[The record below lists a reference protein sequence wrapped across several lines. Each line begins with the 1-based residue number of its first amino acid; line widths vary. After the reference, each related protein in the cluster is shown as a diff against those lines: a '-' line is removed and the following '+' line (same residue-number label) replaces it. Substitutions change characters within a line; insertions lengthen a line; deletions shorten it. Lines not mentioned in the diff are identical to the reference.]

1 MRARLV
7 IATALLGAAAA
18 PALAAG
24 FADLSAIDQAVT
36 QFTGSPIGTA
46 GGARAPVDRRL
57 KLAQCAPGIAL
68 EWYGRDRSTVLVRC
82 PEPGGWRLFVPL
94 AVDAGRQQA
103 AAEKIVSRGALVTIV
118 VKGNGFSLTRQG
130 EALDAGAVGDWIRV
144 KPTDLKG
151 APLRAEVLRNGMV
164 GIELP

>member
-7 IATALLGAAAA
+7 IATALWGAAAA

-24 FADLSAIDQAVT
+24 FADHSAIDQAVT
-36 QFTGSPIGTA
+36 QFTGSPIGA
-46 GGARAPVDRRL
+46 PGGARAPVDRRL
-57 KLAQCAPGIAL
+57 KLAQCAPALAL

-94 AVDAGRQQA
+94 AVDARRQQ

-118 VKGNGFSLTRQG
+118 VKGSGFSLSRQG

-151 APLRAEVLRNGMV
+151 APLRAEVLRNGTV

>member
-7 IATALLGAAAA
+7 IATALLGTAAA

-24 FADLSAIDQAVT
+24 FADLSAIDQAVS
-36 QFTGSPIGTA
+36 QFTGSPTGA
-46 GGARAPVDRRL
+46 PGGARSPVDRRL
-57 KLAQCAPGIAL
+57 KLSECAPGFAL

-94 AVDAGRQQA
+94 SVDAGRQQ

-118 VKGNGFSLTRQG
+118 VKGSGFSLSRQG